1 MCLSKLKREGWGKMS
16 KVESY
21 VKFLEDNPEIEGI
34 MVGEFLMYIQN
45 EYVLERNFFN
55 FQSEEIVTEILVE
68 EENRF
73 IFITKCKEILEVES
87 ESVH

>member
-1 MCLSKLKREGWGKMS
+1 MVKILNRKDWGKMS

-34 MVGEFLMYIQN
+34 MIGEFMMYIQN
-45 EYVLERNFFN
+45 EYVLERNLFN

-73 IFITKCKEILEVES
+73 IFIAKCKEILEKES
-87 ESVH
+87 ECVN

>member
-1 MCLSKLKREGWGKMS
+1 MS

-21 VKFLEDNPEIEGI
+21 VKFLEDNPEVEGVMI
-34 MVGEFLMYIQN
+34 GEFMMYIQN

-68 EENRF
+68 EENRL
-73 IFITKCKEILEVES
+73 IFIAKCKEILEVES
-87 ESVH
+87 ESVN

>member
-1 MCLSKLKREGWGKMS
+1 MS

-34 MVGEFLMYIQN
+34 MIGEFMMYIQN

-87 ESVH
+87 ESVS

>member
-1 MCLSKLKREGWGKMS
+1 MS
-16 KVESY
+16 KVENY
-21 VKFLEDNPEIEGI
+21 VKFLEENEEVEGLI
-34 MVGEFLMYIQN
+34 IGEFMLYIQN
-45 EYVLERNFFN
+45 EYVLEYSYYN

-87 ESVH
+87 ESVN

>member
-1 MCLSKLKREGWGKMS
+1 MVKILNRKDWGKMS

-34 MVGEFLMYIQN
+34 MIGEFMMYIQN

-73 IFITKCKEILEVES
+73 IFIAKCKEILEKES
-87 ESVH
+87 ECVN

>member
-1 MCLSKLKREGWGKMS
+1 MS

-55 FQSEEIVTEILVE
+55 FHSEEIVTEILVE
-68 EENRF
+68 EENRSL
-73 IFITKCKEILEVES
+73 FITKCKEILEVES
-87 ESVH
+87 ESVS

>member
-1 MCLSKLKREGWGKMS
+1 MAEILRKVGYKMS

-21 VKFLEDNPEIEGI
+21 VKFLEDNPEAEGI
-34 MVGEFLMYIQN
+34 MIGEFMMYIQN

-68 EENRF
+68 EENRN
-73 IFITKCKEILEVES
+73 IFIAKCKEILEVES
-87 ESVH
+87 ESVN